1 MKKFILFALACVA
14 GAAIGFI
21 IASLGGKEV
30 DITSGDMLDLAI
42 LIVTLFIAAYL
53 QIILHEAGHLLCGLL
68 SGYNF
73 VSFRI
78 GSFTII
84 KQDGKLRIKRFN
96 LAGTGGQCLMSPPRD
111 VALDEVPT
119 FLYNAGGVLMNILTA
134 TIALVLLITCK
145 DMMPNWL
152 IYFLAG
158 NMIIG
163 YAFALLNGIPMKIGG
178 IANDGHN
185 MLHLGKNKQ
194 SVKGFSVQLIANEMI
209 QNGTRPADMPKE
221 LFDLGGE
228 IDYSDPLQ
236 CNVELMRLS
245 HIIDT
250 GDISTAHEEYKELM
264 LMHGQEMLPMLN
276 SEARIEQA
284 YTCLATGDKEMAQ
297 NILNDKKLMNYIKA
311 HASVMSSKQ
320 RLLMAKAL
328 ILDGDRNKAQDI
340 YDKVVANSD
349 NYLMQGEVASD
360 IDLMKQL
367 LGKENVDQNQ
377 PKTSN

>member
-14 GAAIGFI
+14 GAAIGLS
-21 IASLGGKEV
+21 IAALGGKDV
-30 DITSGDMLDLAI
+30 DLTSDMLDVAI
-42 LIVTLFIAAYL
+42 ILVALFIAAYL
-53 QIILHEAGHLLCGLL
+53 QIILHEAGHLVCGLL

-84 KQDGKLRIKRFN
+84 KQDGKIRIKRFK

-119 FLYNAGGVLMNILTA
+119 MLYNAGGVLMNILTA

-145 DMMPNWL
+145 NMMPNWL

-158 NMIIG
+158 NMVIG

-194 SVKGFSVQLIANEMI
+194 SVKGFSVQLIANEMV
-209 QNGTRPADMPKE
+209 QNGTRPADMPEE
-221 LFDLGGE
+221 LFDLGDE

-236 CNVELMRLS
+236 CNVELMHLS
-245 HIIDT
+245 QILDR
-250 GDISTAHEEYKELM
+250 GEVEKASEKYNELM
-264 LMHGQEMLPMLN
+264 LLDAHDMLPMLAT
-276 SEARIEQA
+276 EARIEQA
-284 YTCLATGDKEMAQ
+284 FTCLSTGDKEMAQ
-297 NILNDKKLMNYIKA
+297 KILNDKKLMNYIKI
-311 HASVMSSKQ
+311 HAGVMSSKQ

-328 ILDGDRNKAQDI
+328 ILDGDRSKAQAI
-340 YDKVVANSD
+340 YDKVVANRDS
-349 NYLMQGEVASD
+349 YLMQGEVACD

-367 LGKENVDQNQ
+367 LERENIVQNQ
-377 PKTSN
+377 SNNSN